1 MTRTVIE
8 SLLPFDVITIQSMF
22 WNLDELLFELCIL
35 NAACLCVVTGNFG
48 CIAYVVSN
56 RHGSCVVVYT
66 YLIAMECS
74 QM

>member
-35 NAACLCVVTGNFG
+35 NAACLCVVTL
-48 CIAYVVSN
+48 AV
-56 RHGSCVVVYT
+56 
-66 YLIAMECS
+66 
-74 QM
+74 